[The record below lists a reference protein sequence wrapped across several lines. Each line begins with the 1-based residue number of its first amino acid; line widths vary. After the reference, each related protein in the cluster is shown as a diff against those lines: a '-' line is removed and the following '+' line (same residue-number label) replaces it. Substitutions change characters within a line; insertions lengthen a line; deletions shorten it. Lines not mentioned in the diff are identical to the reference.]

1 VRLDGKSIPTAF
13 ILGAGATRG
22 AIPHVLVNRKRIK
35 APLNFDFF
43 EVAETYARARGVGSA
58 DAKRLDR
65 IKKMFKTE
73 LPAKWPPPM
82 ETAFSL
88 LYTAKDFPEIY
99 ASRSG
104 PKPDPGERRE
114 LDDFLS
120 LLFDILYA
128 LDHGAPANT
137 GYDRLASVL
146 ESDDALITL
155 NYDTMLDSALIRRG
169 WDPKAGYAL
178 SGGSKKVKWKPSPAA
193 EAQNAKGVRL
203 LKLHGSL
210 NWWVRGSSSSLSN
223 VFSMKP
229 VVVTPP
235 RTNDQSGKIRQII
248 PPIYGKVFGHPHW
261 RKLWKTGFDAL
272 CDAELLVVVGC
283 SIVETDYHLQALLR
297 RVVKE
302 RKKRMNKFN
311 DVILVDR
318 VQIRRRWQK
327 VLKGSVNRYTGFKT
341 FEAFLSQGVNA

>member
-1 VRLDGKSIPTAF
+1 MIIHGESIPTAF

-22 AIPHVLVNRKRIK
+22 AIPHVLVNNKRIK

-43 EVAETYARARGVGSA
+43 KVAETYARARGAGSA
-58 DAKRLDR
+58 DARRLDR
-65 IKKMFKTE
+65 IKTSFETD
-73 LPAKWPPPM
+73 LPVRWPPPM

-104 PKPDPGERRE
+104 PKPDAGERRE

-120 LLFDILYA
+120 LLFGILNV
-128 LDHGAPANT
+128 LDRGTKGDT
-137 GYDRLASVL
+137 GYDRLVSVL
-146 ESDDALITL
+146 EDGDTIITL
-155 NYDTMLDSALIRRG
+155 NYDTMLDSALVRRG
-169 WDPKAGYAL
+169 WDPRTGYAL
-178 SGGSKKVKWKPSPAA
+178 GGGSQKVKWKPLAGTDTRAA
-193 EAQNAKGVRL
+193 NGVKL

-210 NWWVRGSSSSLSN
+210 NWWVRGSSSTLSN

-235 RTNDQSGKIRQII
+235 RTNDRSGKIRQII
-248 PPIYGKVFGHPHW
+248 PPIYGKVFSHSHW
-261 RKLWKTGFDAL
+261 RKLWKTAFTTL
-272 CDAELLVVVGC
+272 CNAELLVVVGC

-302 RKKRMNKFN
+302 RKKHQDKF
-311 DVILVDR
+311 DLVILVDR
-318 VQIRRRWQK
+318 VRIRRRWQK
-327 VLKGSVNRYTGFKT
+327 VLKGAVARHTSYKSL
-341 FEAFLSQGVNA
+341 EAFLTPIRK

>member
-1 VRLDGKSIPTAF
+1 MKLDGKSIPTAF

-22 AIPHVLVNRKRIK
+22 AISHVLVNRKRIK
-35 APLNFDFF
+35 APLNLDFF
-43 EVAETYARARGVGSA
+43 KVAETYARARGADSA
-58 DAKRLDR
+58 DAKRLAR
-65 IKKMFKTE
+65 IKTIFKTE
-73 LPAKWPPPM
+73 LPAKWPPLM

-114 LDDFLS
+114 LEDFLS
-120 LLFDILYA
+120 LLFDILYV
-128 LDHGAPANT
+128 LDHHAPADT
-137 GYDRLASVL
+137 GYDRLAGVL
-146 ESDDALITL
+146 ESGDALITL
-155 NYDTMLDSALIRRG
+155 NYDTMLDSALTRRG
-169 WDPKAGYAL
+169 WDPRVGYAL
-178 SGGSKKVKWKPSPAA
+178 SGGSQKVKWKPAPTPDV
-193 EAQNAKGVRL
+193 QNAKGVRL

-210 NWWVRGSSSSLSN
+210 NWWVRGSPASLSN

-229 VVVTPP
+229 VMVTQP
-235 RTNDQSGKIRQII
+235 RTNDQAGKIRQII
-248 PPIYGKVFGHPHW
+248 PPIYGKVFGHSHW
-261 RKLWKTGFDAL
+261 RKLWKAGFDAL

-297 RVVKE
+297 RVVRE
-302 RKKRMNKFN
+302 RKKRGDKFN

-318 VQIRRRWQK
+318 VRIRRRWQK
-327 VLKGSVNRYTGFKT
+327 VLKGSVHRYTGFKS